1 MSVFYVEEI
10 FEDFLFTYFNSCSV
24 PWNKWFV
31 LFIPNTR
38 SESSCGQLHKR
49 NMLKEHVLLLKLLL
63 FYKLFCQENVK
74 CQILLQVLHIDEP

>member
-1 MSVFYVEEI
+1 MLKKSLKI
-10 FEDFLFTYFNSCSV
+10 FFLHILTVVQCPETND
-24 PWNKWFV
+24 FV